1 MAARWWQHCGAR
13 WLGGGTGGGDGRH
26 SGGASAAAAALK
38 EGVGGPFF
46 AAPRAAQIKQPLDK
60 K

>member
-1 MAARWWQHCGAR
+1 MASRAAVT
-13 WLGGGTGGGDGRH
+13 GGGTGCVEGQLGGGEGRQ
-26 SGGASAAAAALK
+26 SGGAVAAEVK

>member
-1 MAARWWQHCGAR
+1 MAR
-13 WLGGGTGGGDGRH
+13 GGTGGGDGRH
-26 SGGASAAAAALK
+26 SGDAVAAEVK

>member
-1 MAARWWQHCGAR
+1 MAAALRRAAVRGDTRCHAAAR
-13 WLGGGTGGGDGRH
+13 ASVTGGT
-26 SGGASAAAAALK
+26 AAAAEVK